1 MNGGAKST
9 PNLFH
14 KRALKMK
21 NYLLAILLFSLL
33 PGCSWVNLSPKG
45 ESVRVVS
52 ETAVLKCK
60 HLGKAGVNVVDRI
73 AGIYR
78 SYDAMEAELAV
89 LGRNSAA
96 QMGGDTVV
104 PLTDIVNGE
113 QTFGV
118 YRCINP

>member
-1 MNGGAKST
+1 MKIISKTFLVIVG
-9 PNLFH
+9 LF
-14 KRALKMK
+14 LV
-21 NYLLAILLFSLL
+21 S
-33 PGCSWVNLSPKG
+33 GCAWVNLSPKG

-52 ETAVLKCK
+52 ESAVLKCK
-60 HLGKAGVNVVDRI
+60 GLGKTSVNVADRI

-78 SYDAMEAELAV
+78 DYGTMESELAI

>member
-1 MNGGAKST
+1 MAIVTIALCGGCA
-9 PNLFH
+9 
-14 KRALKMK
+14 
-21 NYLLAILLFSLL
+21 
-33 PGCSWVNLSPKG
+33 WVNLSPKG

-52 ETAVLKCK
+52 PTAVLKCK
-60 HLGKAGVNVVDRI
+60 ELGKTGANVPDRI

-78 SYDAMEAELAV
+78 NYETMETELAI

-96 QMGGDTVV
+96 QMGGDTIV
-104 PLTDIVNGE
+104 PVSEIVNGE